1 VSQGPTDFGSLKG
14 GGDCAHHYH
23 KSDRFPTRDTMLWMQ
38 SLQSV
43 RTLSASDTAAPND
56 DILVVDIAGLTVTLP
71 PAKTGRIYVISS
83 IGLGTATIVPAG
95 VETVNGGASYSLG
108 TASVVRLKAILGGWI
123 HI

>member
-1 VSQGPTDFGSLKG
+1 
-14 GGDCAHHYH
+14 
-23 KSDRFPTRDTMLWMQ
+23 MQ

-108 TASVVRLKAILGGWI
+108 TARVVRLKAILGGWI